1 MNWEQEAEAV
11 AKALYPDDS
20 ERHRLR
26 RGAAVAG
33 FLYGSGAALT
43 WASNAEAVERAARAL
58 YETDRKEY
66 DGDKQWPPWPHFI
79 EDMYRER
86 ARAALT
92 AAIGGDDE

>member
-1 MNWEQEAEAV
+1 MNWDEKAEAV
-11 AKALYPDDS
+11 AMALYPDDS

-43 WASNAEAVERAARAL
+43 WASNAEAVKRAARGIHDSH
-58 YETDRKEY
+58 DRGCQFEA
-66 DGDKQWPPWPHFI
+66 
-79 EDMYRER
+79 EDHAVQDEYREM

-92 AAIGGDDE
+92 AAIGGQP